1 MVLFLTY
8 YLALKSAEFF
18 KYLPGGN
25 SGLQHLSSNRLS
37 TTLVL
42 RVLWGNLFPLT
53 RYVLY
58 FSYLFS
64 FLFCEEKLKR
74 FCFYSEMVPC
84 FLLPVLAGLG
94 VSF

>member
-1 MVLFLTY
+1 MVLFFGL
-8 YLALKSAEFF
+8 LFALKSAEFF

-53 RYVLY
+53 RYVLC
-58 FSYLFS
+58 FSYL